1 MLDNGGYVMI
11 NLTGDNV
18 YDQALTCLKFKGDK
32 AILVYDGENVFFA
45 DTITLSGTNVV
56 ITKGGQTITI
66 SNANAVTKEGQ
77 ISGGGG
83 KLYTHNIDLTFLD
96 GCDETRNITFRV
108 ISSSENAYDAT
119 SFKALFNV
127 GPEGQ
132 DQTCGL
138 FNNAIIEIN
147 EVDNSSWGIGDLS
160 YNEGKDAFMFSGNI
174 ATTNYD
180 VSNLTLQTITD
191 NPVEM

>member
-1 MLDNGGYVMI
+1 MLNNGGYVMI

-45 DTITLSGTNVV
+45 DTLTLSGTNVI

-66 SNANAVTKEGQ
+66 SNTNEVTTSGS
-77 ISGGGG
+77 ISGGT

-96 GCDETRNITFRV
+96 GCDETRNIIFRV
-108 ISSSENAYDAT
+108 ISSRDTAYDTT

-127 GPEGQ
+127 QKILCP
-132 DQTCGL
+132 L
-138 FNNAIIEIN
+138 
-147 EVDNSSWGIGDLS
+147 
-160 YNEGKDAFMFSGNI
+160 
-174 ATTNYD
+174 
-180 VSNLTLQTITD
+180 
-191 NPVEM
+191 P